1 MREIFKGRIKW
12 IILIGIFM
20 IGISITLAVILNNS
34 NKKHDS
40 KDNSKFTTDVKEKLE
55 RDKDLEMEEQKVED
69 KEDKSIDVVEKET
82 TINNTSKNNDKN
94 SSSTNSKSNNSVS
107 NNKNNTN
114 NNSDKTSITNNS
126 NSNTNINTNTNSN
139 SNSNNTETPKQDP
152 PINKPS
158 EDLTKIAN
166 PNDFF
171 YSITGGNVEFS
182 TNAGCM
188 KAGEDIAFIDV
199 VDVQYFR
206 CYEVMSKANTIM
218 GYYLNI
224 FCENGNCN
232 NRYKSMINISNY
244 D

>member
-12 IILIGIFM
+12 IILIGIF
-20 IGISITLAVILNNS
+20 IVGISITLAVILNNP

-40 KDNSKFTTDVKEKLE
+40 KDNSKFTTDVKEELE
-55 RDKDLEMEEQKVED
+55 RDKDLEIEEQKVED

-82 TINNTSKNNDKN
+82 TINNTSKTNDKN

-107 NNKNNTN
+107 NNKDNTN
-114 NNSDKTSITNNS
+114 NNSNKTSITNNS
-126 NSNTNINTNTNSN
+126 NSN

-152 PINKPS
+152 PTNKPS